1 MKHNSALPISLIVS
15 YAIIILIKTSQMM
28 RVGAF
33 SIQHARV
40 IPTIPKIMT
49 LKYKNIDDEDEG
61 NVTYEKMEETVE
73 RKRSSRVISTTP
85 MKNLVTVDN
94 LDEFNTCINSNKD
107 TVIVARFFA
116 TWCKVSCSYVV
127 DILFSLWHQL

>member
-40 IPTIPKIMT
+40 IPSIPKIMT

-116 TWCKVSCSYVV
+116 SWCKVSFSYVAV
-127 DILFSLWHQL
+127 ILFSLWHQL